1 MQILFSST
9 MQDDMIIIHCNDGYD
24 SVLESVF
31 KTEILTSLTK
41 SHKNKLNRELP
52 VQFSDKWVLYYY
64 FHSWVLTIFR

>member
-52 VQFSDKWVLYYY
+52 VQFSDK
-64 FHSWVLTIFR
+64 